1 MVLADTSMFIDF
13 WKRPTREVQM
23 VFEQETIVICGVV
36 RAELL
41 HGAISEKNFQEIS
54 NLLASF
60 DELNLESSDWQ
71 MLGEQLYRLRTHGIT
86 VPLSDA
92 IIASVAI
99 KNDIPVWSGDQHFV
113 YMQKVLGGLKL
124 YKKVP

>member
-41 HGAISEKNFQEIS
+41 HGAISEKNIQEIS
-54 NLLASF
+54 NLLSSF

-99 KNDIPVWSGDQHFV
+99 KNDIPVWSGDQHFE